1 MTKEQKIYCIIGKAV
16 SILFGCSVVAGVI
29 LAILYYA
36 LFCQRG
42 GKYMEAI
49 ICTIAGIFIGLTTS
63 WYFQIKPM
71 ADKDK
76 LIEEQKEENLQVCS
90 ENKELRAEIEDLKED
105 KRYLEKQINT
115 IKDIVNDYDTADGK
129 VAKIKEVITTANV
142 K

>member
-1 MTKEQKIYCIIGKAV
+1 
-16 SILFGCSVVAGVI
+16 
-29 LAILYYA
+29 
-36 LFCQRG
+36 
-42 GKYMEAI
+42 MEAI

-129 VAKIKEVITTANV
+129 AAKIKEVIQGTNL